1 MRFAVISDLHVRI
14 DGLLYGLD
22 TQKRLDDV
30 LSDIDREAP
39 DLVVV
44 TGDLADCADLGSYRL
59 IKERL
64 ESLSRPVYVLPGN
77 HDDPVQMR
85 QIFPAAPAVS
95 VFFTGRL
102 LHGCRE
108 NRRSH
113 SLISHYN
120 HRKYSCWESF
130 SRSSA
135 ADTAYET

>member
-22 TQKRLDDV
+22 TQKRLDNV

-64 ESLSRPVYVLPGN
+64 ESLSRPVCGRFSPQ
-77 HDDPVQMR
+77 PQ
-85 QIFPAAPAVS
+85 PS
-95 VFFTGRL
+95 VFFHRALTSRMPWKPTK
-102 LHGCRE
+102 RF
-108 NRRSH
+108 SYF
-113 SLISHYN
+113 SLQPSQTQLPGEFLQ
-120 HRKYSCWESF
+120 KLC
-130 SRSSA
+130 SR
-135 ADTAYET
+135 YGI

>member
-59 IKERL
+59 IKGRL

-85 QIFPAAPAVS
+85 QVFPAAS
-95 VFFTGRL
+95 CQCFFTERL
-102 LHGCRE
+102 LHGCRG

-120 HRKYSCWESF
+120 HSTRSCRESF

>member
-85 QIFPAAPAVS
+85 QIFPAAQPS
-95 VFFTGRL
+95 VFFHRALTSRMPWKPTKPF
-102 LHGCRE
+102 
-108 NRRSH
+108 SYF
-113 SLISHYN
+113 SLQPSQTQLPGEFLQ
-120 HRKYSCWESF
+120 KLC
-130 SRSSA
+130 SR
-135 ADTAYET
+135 YGI

>member
-64 ESLSRPVYVLPGN
+64 EPLSRPVYVLPGN

-95 VFFTGRL
+95 VFSPGGYFTDAVETDEAILLFLTTTIPNTAAGRV
-102 LHGCRE
+102 
-108 NRRSH
+108 SP
-113 SLISHYN
+113 
-120 HRKYSCWESF
+120 
-130 SRSSA
+130 
-135 ADTAYET
+135 